1 MNLTLTMDDLVRVT
15 QELWGPMLNLELTQV
30 DTPIPAPAITE
41 GILAC
46 VHIDG
51 RWVGSIRLHLP
62 VELARLAAAA
72 FLGMTPAEV
81 TDDQLR
87 DCAGELANI
96 TAGSIKRL
104 VPSPS
109 KISLP
114 SVAEAPD
121 EGLEMADA
129 RPLVTTVFEHQGHKY
144 TVTVLQTGESKA
156 VGYS

>member
-1 MNLTLTMDDLVRVT
+1 MLSITDIVRVT

-30 DTPIPAPAITE
+30 DTPAPDVTE

-62 VELARLAAAA
+62 VELARMAAAA

-81 TDDQLR
+81 TDDQVR

-109 KISLP
+109 RISLP

-121 EGLEMADA
+121 PVLAMAGA
-129 RPLVTTVFEHQGHKY
+129 RPVVTTVFEHQGHKY
-144 TVTVLQTGESKA
+144 TVAVLETGDGSDVA
-156 VGYS
+156 HA

>member
-1 MNLTLTMDDLVRVT
+1 MNDIVRVT

-30 DTPIPAPAITE
+30 DTPAPAVTE

-62 VELARLAAAA
+62 LQLARMAAAA
-72 FLGMTPAEV
+72 FLGMAPAEV
-81 TDDQLR
+81 TDDQVR

-121 EGLEMADA
+121 PVLEMAGA
-129 RPLVTTVFEHQGHKY
+129 HPVVTTVFEHQGHKY
-144 TVTVLQTGESKA
+144 TVMVLETGESMA